1 MRWNNADKPMPLP
14 VQALDHATGYL
25 MAAAAITLLGRAG
38 SARLSLART
47 AKLLIENGA
56 GTDETLRAEDDK
68 DQGLLVEQT
77 PWGPAHRLHVPLKI
91 TGTPLQ
97 WALPAAELGSHR
109 AQWW

>member
-1 MRWNNADKPMPLP
+1 
-14 VQALDHATGYL
+14 
-25 MAAAAITLLGRAG
+25 MAASAIRQLAQRLSSGQGG

-47 AKLLIENGA
+47 AKLLIEAGA
-56 GTDETLRAEDDK
+56 GSQEPLRAEEQS

-77 PWGPAHRLHVPLKI
+77 PWGPAHRLQVPLKI
-91 TGTPLQ
+91 IGTPLQ